1 MHRAFQFAA
10 SAIGFLATFSFS
22 AGMASATGEEVRSL
36 VSDEEVSLVS
46 DWAISTTLGGKRNG
60 DVQRVGG
67 GVARVGA

>member
-1 MHRAFQFAA
+1 
-10 SAIGFLATFSFS
+10 
-22 AGMASATGEEVRSL
+22 MASATGEEVRSL
-36 VSDEEVSLVS
+36 VSDEELSLVS